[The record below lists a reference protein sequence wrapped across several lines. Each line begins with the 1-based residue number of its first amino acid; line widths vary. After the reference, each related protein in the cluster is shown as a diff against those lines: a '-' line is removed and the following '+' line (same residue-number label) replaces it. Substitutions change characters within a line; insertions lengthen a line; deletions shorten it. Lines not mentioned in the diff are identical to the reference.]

1 MGLSY
6 FVINGNV
13 LELSV
18 PTFQF
23 HIVCEPDLEAQ
34 ANPLVISA
42 WQHDQA
48 GTTLLSSILH
58 HDLVWK
64 NKIKSCNNLFLI

>member
-42 WQHDQA
+42 
-48 GTTLLSSILH
+48 
-58 HDLVWK
+58 
-64 NKIKSCNNLFLI
+64 